1 MSECPWEDKIH
12 GDDRI
17 NYETVYS
24 SDLKKL
30 AKLKYRREVSLVL
43 CSPWPFY
50 SNLLVD
56 KQNVLLDVSNFF
68 NWTVLAIR
76 PCFHPVS
83 AFLHSLFHT

>member
-50 SNLLVD
+50 S
-56 KQNVLLDVSNFF
+56 K
-68 NWTVLAIR
+68 
-76 PCFHPVS
+76 PVCR
-83 AFLHSLFHT
+83 